1 MPPPWRE
8 GAMAKRLKIQQVRS
22 TINCL
27 ENHKRTMKALGLH
40 RIRQIVEHPD
50 NPQTRGMV
58 RTIRHLV
65 RVEVI
70 EG

>member
-1 MPPPWRE
+1 
-8 GAMAKRLKIQQVRS
+8 MAKRLKIQQVRS

-27 ENHKRTMKALGLH
+27 EKHKRTMKALGLH

-50 NPQTRGMV
+50 NPQIRGMATAV
-58 RTIRHLV
+58 RHLV
-65 RVEVI
+65 RVEEI

>member
-1 MPPPWRE
+1 
-8 GAMAKRLKIQQVRS
+8 MAKRLKIQQVRS

-27 ENHKRTMKALGLH
+27 EKHKRTMEALGLH
-40 RIRQIVEHPD
+40 RIRQIVVHPD

-58 RTIRHLV
+58 TLVRYLV
-65 RVEVI
+65 RVEEV